1 MQLTSIKK
9 ISYIQLAVL
18 FVASRLFS
26 EAMSFP
32 LANTEYGMQR
42 FTVILTAYVILFI
55 QYIPLLYISKKYPGE
70 SAIGII
76 TDRNKV
82 LGWIYAII
90 LMISV
95 LISSIS
101 AMCRMKFYASSTIF
115 GQAPDFLLIIL
126 PLLACAFAVW
136 KGIQAT
142 ARSGVIFAAVFVAF
156 LILISVS
163 TWNMFDFKWLYLNFI
178 DNKDTFWPEV
188 LEQIGNN
195 SEIIFFAVLTEHV
208 AEKSQRIVYWYI
220 PAVMLIL
227 ELMHLVE
234 MLVLGPFLGSA
245 NFPFFTVSALSNIV
259 LFQRLDGIDV
269 AVWTLMC
276 IVKITLAMLCIRTA
290 FNRLAGKT
298 AGIISALAG
307 LVIIAAA
314 AMMFGGNSDFVIAIT
329 GILTCGIPMITC
341 GILFPIIAIVTAKL
355 KPNKNSKG
363 AKANENG
370 A

>member
-9 ISYIQLAVL
+9 ISYVQLAVL

-26 EAMSFP
+26 EAMNFP
-32 LANTEYGMQR
+32 LTDTEYGMQR

-55 QYIPLLYISKKYPGE
+55 QYIPLIYIAKKYPGE
-70 SAIGII
+70 SAMSIL

-82 LGWIYAII
+82 LGWIYAIV
-90 LMISV
+90 LSV
-95 LISSIS
+95 SALISTVSS
-101 AMCRMKFYASSTIF
+101 LCRMKFYASSTIF
-115 GQAPDFLLIIL
+115 GQAPDFLLITL
-126 PLLACAFAVW
+126 PLIVCAFAVW
-136 KGIQAT
+136 KGIQAA
-142 ARSGVIFAAVFVAF
+142 ARSGVIFAAVFVGF

-163 TWNMFDFKWLYLNFI
+163 TLNMLDFKWLYPNII
-178 DNKDTFWPEV
+178 DDMDSFWPEV
-188 LEQIGNN
+188 AEQIGSN
-195 SEIIFFAVLTEHV
+195 SEIIFFAVLSEHV
-208 AEKSQRIVYWYI
+208 AEKSHRAIYWYV

-227 ELMHLVE
+227 ELMYLLE
-234 MLVLGPFLGSA
+234 TLVLGPFIGST

-290 FNRLAGKT
+290 FNRLAGEK
-298 AGIISALAG
+298 AGIVSALSG
-307 LVIIAAA
+307 LVIIGAVS
-314 AMMFGGNSDFVIAIT
+314 MLFGGNSDFVIIVT
-329 GILTCGIPMITC
+329 GILTCGIPMIIC
-341 GILFPIIAIVTAKL
+341 GIVFPIIAIITAKL
-355 KPNKNSKG
+355 KNVKG